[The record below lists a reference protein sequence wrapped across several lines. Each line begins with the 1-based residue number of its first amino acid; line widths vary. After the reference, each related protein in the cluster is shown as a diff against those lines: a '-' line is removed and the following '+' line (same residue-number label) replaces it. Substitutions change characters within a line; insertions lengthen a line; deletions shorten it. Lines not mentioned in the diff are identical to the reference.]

1 MANQSDLLVRLLIND
16 KGLKQGLNG
25 AKKDMAA
32 FNKAGTNALNGLS
45 SALGINIG
53 KIGDLTSAFRGMG
66 LQMQS
71 AGGTGSKAIGGL
83 ITASAGLAGALA
95 GIGIAAVVAG
105 FKELNSEAE
114 RFSRTVEG
122 ARYGAGVNAAL
133 DTFAQ
138 FMSDQTGSGKWW
150 QDQKDQAKS
159 FSAAIKGLFFGGRS
173 NMPEARSRAYE
184 AKRLGTEIFDIG
196 RQQKKNDPAIA
207 ALDAQIAEARLTA
220 QDTTVA
226 LAERQKAFA
235 LAQDLI
241 RQKYELLL
249 PLQKELADKMARMNE
264 LASSSVEAEDA
275 AFAAASKVEQ
285 LKRDQANEQRALL
298 RLQKQMTASGK
309 GADKASVER
318 QAFAPDIVSSLG
330 EGVGISTNN
339 GGLAGWD
346 KKWEGLKSLADEN
359 ALGENWRQDHLAEI
373 FAASAR
379 ATDEYQA
386 WAARIR
392 EITQQLNEDLKA
404 ALVYGI
410 SDSLQMLTDQLFGL
424 TEINP
429 GAIFSALLTPLADT
443 VVRAGE
449 LILAQGVAVEAF
461 KDSLASLQGIPAI
474 VAGTALISLG
484 AAAKS
489 GLQAL
494 ANGGGATTTA
504 AAYSGSGG
512 SSVSGIEATELTIH
526 VEGRLKGNDIVISG
540 QKTIAA
546 WGR

>member
-66 LQMQS
+66 MQMQS

-138 FMSDQTGSGKWW
+138 YMSDQTGSGKWW

-159 FSAAIKGLFFGGRS
+159 FSAALKGLFFGGRG

-220 QDTTVA
+220 QDTTIA

-235 LAQDLI
+235 MAQDLI
-241 RQKYELLL
+241 KQKYGILL

-285 LKRDQANEQRALL
+285 LKRDQANEERQLL
-298 RLQKQMTASGK
+298 RLQKQMMAGGK
-309 GADKASVER
+309 GTAKAAIER
-318 QAFAPDIVSSLG
+318 QAFAPGIVSSLG
-330 EGVGISTNN
+330 QDVSVSSDL

-346 KKWEGLKSLADEN
+346 ARFEKLKTSADEY
-359 ALGENWRQDHLAEI
+359 A
-373 FAASAR
+373 
-379 ATDEYQA
+379 A
-386 WAARIR
+386 WAQRIR
-392 EITQQLNEDLKA
+392 EITAQLNEDLKA
-404 ALVYGI
+404 ALVDGFSASI
-410 SDSLQMLTDQLFGL
+410 QQMTDQLFGL

-443 VVRAGE
+443 VMKAGQMV
-449 LILAQGVAVEAF
+449 LANGLAVEAF
-461 KDSLASLQGIPAI
+461 KDSLATLNGIPAI
-474 VAGTALISLG
+474 IAGTTLIG
-484 AAAKS
+484 IAAAAKS

-494 ANGGGATTTA
+494 ANGGGATSTA
-504 AAYSGSGG
+504 ASYSGSG
-512 SSVSGIEATELTIH
+512 SSRVSGVEATELTIH
-526 VEGRLKGNDIVISG
+526 VEGQLKGNDIVIIG